1 MKVTKT
7 STQPAFQPIELKI
20 TIESQ
25 EELKAMENML
35 SWNVSIPEIVYGTG
49 QSNKHLHLMKLMEKF
64 HNAIIEAQQE

>member
-1 MKVTKT
+1 MQIQIKKESQVFKPVTIEI
-7 STQPAFQPIELKI
+7 AF
-20 TIESQ
+20 ESQ

-49 QSNKHLHLMKLMEKF
+49 QSNKHIHLMRLMEKF